1 MVGILL
7 LFLQIKSVFM
17 KIRWVYKKNGEPQ
30 VVKHLSEELSINT
43 SLANLLAQ
51 RGVSTFEEARYFFRP
66 LIAHLHDPFL
76 MKDMDKA
83 VERVLKAIDSNE
95 KIMIYGDYD
104 VDGTTAVALVYTY
117 LKKYFKKRIEFYIP
131 DRYDEGYGI
140 SYKGIDYASDHGVNL
155 VIALDCGIK
164 AVEKI
169 KYANE
174 RKLDFIICDHHRP
187 GDVLP
192 PAVAVLD
199 AKRADC
205 NYPFKELSGAG
216 VGFKLV
222 SALAERQ
229 GEDFEQLIPLLDLV
243 AVSIAADI
251 VPITGEN
258 RVLAYFGL
266 QQLNTDPRPGFEAV
280 LNYAKVERR
289 ETSDPKTGNILTRVL
304 TISDL
309 VFLIGPRINA
319 AGRIEKANDSVRLLL
334 SERMSHAGKLGEVIN
349 DMNTERRSLDNQ
361 ITEEA
366 LAMIEGNNTLKE
378 AKSTVLYNEN
388 WHKGVIGIVAS
399 RLTDNYYR
407 PTVILTRSDKFITGS
422 ARSVKNF
429 DVYDA
434 IDHCSD
440 LLEHFGGHKYAAGLS
455 LKPENLELFQKK
467 FNDYVDQHITDELLI
482 PEIEIDL
489 KIDFADITPKFI
501 RILKQFS
508 PFGPGNM
515 APVFLSE
522 QVIDT
527 GRSRVVGQKH
537 LKLTLMQKTSRSLP
551 ISAIAFQQAH
561 HYERIKSG
569 EAFSICYHMEEN
581 EWQGKVSLQ
590 LNVNDIKFEG
600 ED

>member
-1 MVGILL
+1 MEN
-7 LFLQIKSVFM
+7 
-17 KIRWVYKKNGEPQ
+17 RWVYKQDGESQ
-30 VVKHLSEELSINT
+30 VVKHLSEELSIGT

-66 LIAHLHDPFL
+66 LLTHLHDPFL

-83 VERVLKAIDSNE
+83 VERVLRAIEANE

-117 LKKYFKKRIEFYIP
+117 LKKFFKKRIEFYIP

-140 SYKGIDYASDHGVNL
+140 SYKGIDYAADHGINL

-164 AVEKI
+164 AVDKI
-169 KYANE
+169 KYASE
-174 RKLDFIICDHHRP
+174 RNLDFIICDHHRP

-192 PAVAVLD
+192 AAVAVLD
-199 AKRADC
+199 TKRADC
-205 NYPFKELSGAG
+205 DYPFKELSGAG

-222 SALAERQ
+222 SALAEKQ
-229 GEDFEQLIPLLDLV
+229 GEDFNDLIPLLDMV

-266 QQLNTDPRPGFEAV
+266 RKLNTDPRPGFEAV
-280 LNYAKVERR
+280 LNYAKVVRR
-289 ETSDPKTGNILTRVL
+289 ETPDPKTGNVLTRVL

-319 AGRIEKANDSVRLLL
+319 AGRIEKASDSVKLLL
-334 SERMSHAGKLGEVIN
+334 SERMSHAEKLAEAIN

-366 LAMIEGNNTLKE
+366 LAMIEGSSDLKV

-407 PTVILTRSDKFITGS
+407 PTIILTRSNQFITGS

-455 LKPENLELFQKK
+455 LKPENLKLFQNK
-467 FNDYVDQHITDELLI
+467 FNAYVHHNIADELLI

-489 KIDFADITPKFI
+489 RINFADITPKFI
-501 RILKQFS
+501 RILKQFA

-515 APVFLSE
+515 APVFISE

-527 GRSRVVGQKH
+527 GRSRIVGQKH
-537 LKLTLMQKTSRSLP
+537 LKLNLMQKTSRSEAV
-551 ISAIAFQQAH
+551 SAIAFQQAH
-561 HYERIKSG
+561 HYERIRSG
-569 EAFSICYHMEEN
+569 EAFSICYHLEEN

-590 LNVNDIKFEG
+590 LNVKDIKFEG